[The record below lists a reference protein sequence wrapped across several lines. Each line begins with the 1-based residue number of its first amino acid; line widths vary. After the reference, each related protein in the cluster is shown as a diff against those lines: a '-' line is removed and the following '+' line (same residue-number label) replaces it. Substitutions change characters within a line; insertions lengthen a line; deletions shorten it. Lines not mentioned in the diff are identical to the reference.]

1 MKVDFE
7 SIKAATDIVR
17 VIASYGVQFKK
28 SGRDYIALC
37 PFHTEQTPSF
47 HVTLAKRLFHCFG
60 CEAKGNVIQFV
71 AMKEG
76 LSEREAALKLLGKV
90 PGVSKGK
97 SLQTTTMPKKTETV
111 EPKKILKPGDAA
123 TLLQRVVNFY
133 VRTFAK
139 DRAGLDYFR
148 GRNLADATTLGTF
161 QIGYSNGSLLKALP
175 REGDILDGLTT
186 LGVLRADGREHLG
199 GTRRN

>member
-7 SIKAATDIVR
+7 AIKAATDIVR

-47 HVTLAKRLFHCFG
+47 QVTPAKRLFHCFG

-76 LSEREAALKLLGKV
+76 LSEREAAVKLLGTV
-90 PGVSKGK
+90 PGVTRGR
-97 SLQTTTMPKKTETV
+97 SLQTATVPKKT
-111 EPKKILKPGDAA
+111 LKPGDAA
-123 TLLQRVVNFY
+123 MLLQRVVNFY

-139 DRAGLDYFR
+139 DRAGLDYLK

-161 QIGYSNGSLLKALP
+161 Q
-175 REGDILDGLTT
+175 
-186 LGVLRADGREHLG
+186 
-199 GTRRN
+199 